1 VNCTAAFPVV
11 SSVGPQKETTPV
23 TQCGGTTKKGDRCKR
38 DAREG
43 SPFCAIHQDQE
54 VRERAQHATE
64 EWDKDALIKAAIGF
78 GLVAAIF
85 LFRFRR

>member
-1 VNCTAAFPVV
+1 M
-11 SSVGPQKETTPV
+11 
-23 TQCGGTTKKGDRCKR
+23 TQCRGTTKKGDRCKR

-43 SPFCAIHQDQE
+43 SAFCSIHQDQE
-54 VRERAQHATE
+54 VREPRARAQ
-64 EWDKDALIKAAIGF
+64 EWDTDAIMKAAIGV

>member
-1 VNCTAAFPVV
+1 M
-11 SSVGPQKETTPV
+11 
-23 TQCGGTTKKGDRCKR
+23 TQCRGTTKKGHRCKR

-43 SPFCAIHQDQE
+43 SAFCAIHQEQE
-54 VRERAQHATE
+54 VREARQRPTE
-64 EWDKDALIKAAIGF
+64 EWDNEAILKAAIGF

>member
-1 VNCTAAFPVV
+1 
-11 SSVGPQKETTPV
+11 V
-23 TQCGGTTKKGDRCKR
+23 TQCRGTTKKGDRCKR

-54 VRERAQHATE
+54 VRERHVPPAP
-64 EWDKDALIKAAIGF
+64 EWDKEAIMKAAIGF

>member
-1 VNCTAAFPVV
+1 MA
-11 SSVGPQKETTPV
+11 
-23 TQCGGTTKKGDRCKR
+23 QCDGKTKKGDRCKR
-38 DAREG
+38 DARAG

-54 VRERAQHATE
+54 IRARTVGPDA
-64 EWDKDALIKAAIGF
+64 EWDNDSLVKAAIGF

>member
-1 VNCTAAFPVV
+1 M
-11 SSVGPQKETTPV
+11 S
-23 TQCGGTTKKGDRCKR
+23 QCKGTTKKGDRCKR

-43 SPFCAIHQDQE
+43 SGFCAIHQEQE
-54 VRERAQHATE
+54 VRSREPREAAQ
-64 EWDKDALIKAAIGF
+64 EWDTDALMKAAIGL

>member
-1 VNCTAAFPVV
+1 M
-11 SSVGPQKETTPV
+11 
-23 TQCGGTTKKGDRCKR
+23 TQCRGTTKKGDRCKR

-43 SPFCAIHQDQE
+43 SAFCAIHQDQE
-54 VRERAQHATE
+54 VRERHIPNRE
-64 EWDKDALIKAAIGF
+64 EWDTEAIMKAAIGV